1 MAIINKGTAFS
12 NGEQLSA
19 SKLNSL
25 VDGATFGTDSVDNA
39 STIVNASGAIT
50 VRDSGITQAKLATNS
65 VTTTKIADGNI
76 PPSKLSAGGPT
87 WSAQTLVIG
96 GDGNTGGLEIN
107 PNISG
112 YGDAFIDLHSTDI
125 SFPDFDARIIHND
138 TGELDFYNSRNGDF
152 RVYGSDVL
160 APRAAISDAGI
171 RYNKAGGN
179 NTFAFK
185 WDGNVTGGYQVIAR
199 VDNTEDVALVST
211 SSLNKIKMG
220 WNTTNVTVNID
231 NALDVVLISKA
242 TFDALEARVAA
253 LENP

>member
-1 MAIINKGTAFS
+1 MSVINKGTAFS
-12 NGEQLSA
+12 NGEQLTADKLNDLVDLATFDQSATDSA
-19 SKLNSL
+19 STTVNTSGQI
-25 VDGATFGTDSVDNA
+25 VVADG
-39 STIVNASGAIT
+39 
-50 VRDSGITQAKLATNS
+50 GITPAKIST
-65 VTTTKIADGNI
+65 
-76 PPSKLSAGGPT
+76 GGPT
-87 WSAQTLVIG
+87 WSAQTLFIG

-107 PNISG
+107 PNLSG
-112 YGDAFIDLHSTDI
+112 NGNAFIDLHSTDT

-185 WDGNVTGGYQVIAR
+185 WEGDSSGYQVIAR